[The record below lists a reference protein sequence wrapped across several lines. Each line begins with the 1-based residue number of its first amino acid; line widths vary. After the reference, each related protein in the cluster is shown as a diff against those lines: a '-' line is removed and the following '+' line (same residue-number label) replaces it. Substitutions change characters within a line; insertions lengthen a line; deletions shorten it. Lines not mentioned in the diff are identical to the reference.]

1 MKPPAFTSIFRS
13 LLLAAVCGGLAA
25 GARAQTAGSA
35 VPATLS
41 FKIIT
46 NDQIGVHVFG
56 EEDLTTVQRVDAK
69 GEINC
74 ILINQIHVA
83 GLTIGEAQQ
92 VIADA
97 YKKGQFLL
105 HPIVTLSVETLAPR
119 QVSVQGMVKNPGRF
133 DLGIESGTTLLD
145 IISKAGG
152 FTDTAQG
159 KTVKLTRVGPD
170 GTPEVFTR
178 DIESVIKG
186 KEQDKEKI
194 KEANMLLE
202 PGDVIYVPERII

>member
-1 MKPPAFTSIFRS
+1 MKRPAFNPIFRF
-13 LLLAAVCGGLAA
+13 LLLAALGGGAAA
-25 GARAQTAGSA
+25 GAWAQTAGSA
-35 VPATLS
+35 APATLS
-41 FKIIT
+41 FRIIT

-74 ILINQIHVA
+74 ILINQIHIA
-83 GLTIGEAQQ
+83 GLTIAEAER

-97 YKKGQFLL
+97 YKSGQYLL
-105 HPIVTLSVETLAPR
+105 HPIVTLSVEGLAPR
-119 QVSVQGMVKNPGRF
+119 EVSVQGMVKSPGRF
-133 DLGIESGTTLLD
+133 DLKIESGTTLLD

-159 KTVKLTRVGPD
+159 KSVKLTRVGPD
-170 GTPEVFTR
+170 GTPQVFTR
-178 DIESVIKG
+178 DVESVMKG

>member
-1 MKPPAFTSIFRS
+1 MKPSAFTTIFRS
-13 LLLAAVCGGLAA
+13 LLLAAAWGALAA
-25 GARAQTAGSA
+25 GARAQSAGNA
-35 VPATLS
+35 APATLS

-74 ILINQIHVA
+74 ILINQIRIA
-83 GLTIGEAQQ
+83 GLTIAEAQR

-97 YKKGQFLL
+97 YKNGQYLL
-105 HPIVTLSVETLAPR
+105 HPIVTLSVEGLAPR
-119 QVSVQGMVKNPGRF
+119 EVSVQGMVKSPGRF
-133 DLGIESGTTLLD
+133 DLKIESGTTLLD

-159 KTVKLTRVGPD
+159 KSVKLTRVEAD
-170 GTPEVFTR
+170 GTPHVFTI
-178 DIESVIKG
+178 DVESVMKG

-194 KEANMLLE
+194 KEASMLLE